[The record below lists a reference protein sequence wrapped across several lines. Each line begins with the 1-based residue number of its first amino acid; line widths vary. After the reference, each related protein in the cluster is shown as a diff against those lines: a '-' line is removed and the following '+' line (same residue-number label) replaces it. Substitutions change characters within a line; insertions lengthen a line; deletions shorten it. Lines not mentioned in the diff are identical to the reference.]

1 MKTGTLR
8 GSALTAASLALA
20 CAALT
25 LYASRA
31 DAQPKFNNW
40 TEISKAMAV
49 SLNKGY
55 DVYAAGGSASW
66 EEARDWVNDAYFG
79 YYEKEGFERMVK
91 SSISG
96 KRASTVEY
104 KFATIKTK
112 LKDGV
117 DSSVILSEIND
128 LIAMLEEDATALDIK
143 FNLVQAA
150 PSAPAA
156 GGGAAEAP
164 AGSVE
169 GAAQTAGAGPQ
180 EDGGAAQ
187 PASGGG
193 PGGGASGTTSFLMS
207 LGILLREGFEA
218 ILVIAA
224 IAAYLKRCGMLA
236 QVRTVYWSSA
246 AAVAA
251 SFAAAVALQAVFSV
265 SGAKQEILEGFTMLL
280 ATAVLFG
287 VSNWMF
293 SKAEAEAWKSYI
305 AGKVQVAVAT
315 GSSFALGAAAFL
327 AVFRE
332 GAETILF
339 YQSLFATQGADPF
352 MIWTG
357 FAVGCV
363 GLALIFVIIRHGT
376 QIIPLKPFFI
386 GTSILMFV
394 MSIAFLGGGIKELQE
409 GDVFGVTP
417 VEFMPTI
424 DILGV
429 YPCLQTLVPQAVLL
443 LFAVLSIIWIKARQ
457 KPTAP
462 LAGAS
467 GPARA

>member
-1 MKTGTLR
+1 MKTRSPLGKAHLC
-8 GSALTAASLALA
+8 ACAA
-20 CAALT
+20 CAALA
-25 LYASRA
+25 LSVLALGPAPAS
-31 DAQPKFNNW
+31 AQSKFNNW
-40 TEISKAMAV
+40 TEIAAAMTE

-55 DVYAAGGSASW
+55 DVYASGGAASW
-66 EEARDWVNDAYFG
+66 EQARDWVNDAYFG

-112 LKDGV
+112 LKDGAAA
-117 DSSVILSEIND
+117 SVIRSEID
-128 LIAMLEEDATALDIK
+128 LLITMLEEDATALDVK
-143 FNLVQAA
+143 FGLAQAA
-150 PSAPAA
+150 PAAPAA
-156 GGGAAEAP
+156 GGEATASETAQ
-164 AGSVE
+164 AG
-169 GAAQTAGAGPQ
+169 GTQ
-180 EDGGAAQ
+180 AAQ
-187 PASGGG
+187 PASGG
-193 PGGGASGTTSFLMS
+193 PGGGAGGSTSFLMA

-224 IAAYLKRCGMLA
+224 IAAYLKRCGMKA
-236 QVRTVYWSSA
+236 QIRTVYWSSG
-246 AAVAA
+246 AAVLA
-251 SFAAAVALQAVFSV
+251 SFAAAIALQAVFAV

-305 AGKVQVAVAT
+305 EGKVQAAVT
-315 GSSFALGAAAFL
+315 RGSNFALGAAAFL

-339 YQSLFATQGADPF
+339 YQSLFATQGADSF

-363 GLALIFVIIRHGT
+363 GLALIFIIIRHGT

-417 VEFMPTI
+417 FELVPTV
-424 DILGV
+424 DILGI
-429 YPCLQTLVPQAVLL
+429 YPCLETLVPQAILL
-443 LFAVLSIIWIKARQ
+443 AVAVLSIVWMKTRQ
-457 KPTAP
+457 KPSSP

-467 GPARA
+467 GTASA

>member
-1 MKTGTLR
+1 MKTRIPRSPSR
-8 GSALTAASLALA
+8 GHACAIASVALASVALA
-20 CAALT
+20 CALT
-25 LYASRA
+25 LSAA
-31 DAQPKFNNW
+31 TALAQSEYSNW
-40 TEISKAMAV
+40 TQIARAMTV
-49 SLNKGY
+49 SLDKAY
-55 DVYAAGGSASW
+55 DVYSAGGSASW

-79 YYEKEGFERMVK
+79 YYEKLGFERMVK
-91 SSISG
+91 SSVSG

-104 KFATIKTK
+104 KFATIKSK
-112 LKDGV
+112 LKDGA
-117 DSSVILSEIND
+117 DPSEIRQEID
-128 LIAMLEEDATALDIK
+128 LLIAMLDEDATALDVK
-143 FNLVQAA
+143 FGLVEAT
-150 PSAPAA
+150 PAA
-156 GGGAAEAP
+156 SPATAADGAEP
-164 AGSVE
+164 
-169 GAAQTAGAGPQ
+169 AAQTSAQ
-180 EDGGAAQ
+180 TAAQ
-187 PASGGG
+187 SGAQAPGGG
-193 PGGGASGTTSFLMS
+193 PGGGAAGTSFLMA

-224 IAAYLKRCGMLA
+224 IAAYLKRCGMHP

-246 AAVAA
+246 AAVVA
-251 SFAAAVALQAVFSV
+251 SFAAAIALQAVFSV
-265 SGAKQEILEGFTMLL
+265 SGQKQEILEGFTMLL
-280 ATAVLFG
+280 ATVVLFG

-305 AGKVQVAVAT
+305 EGKVQTAVAT

-363 GLALIFVIIRHGT
+363 GLAVIFVIIRHGT

-417 VEFMPTI
+417 FEYVPTI

-429 YPCLQTLVPQAVLL
+429 YPCLETLIPQGVLVL
-443 LFAVLSIIWIKARQ
+443 IAVLSIVWIKARQ
-457 KPTAP
+457 KPSAP

-467 GPARA
+467 GPA